1 MAGSTQVGNAVVNH
15 GVTYQLPLRDGISHG
30 TLVDMHVVE
39 LSAPNVHGYRRRT
52 WVSIVTQR
60 SGR

>member
-1 MAGSTQVGNAVVNH
+1 MAGFTQVGNAVVNH
-15 GVTYQLPLRDGISHG
+15 GVTYQLPFRDGISHG
-30 TLVDMHVVE
+30 TLAGMRAVE
-39 LSAPNVHGYRRRT
+39 LSTPNVHGCRRRT